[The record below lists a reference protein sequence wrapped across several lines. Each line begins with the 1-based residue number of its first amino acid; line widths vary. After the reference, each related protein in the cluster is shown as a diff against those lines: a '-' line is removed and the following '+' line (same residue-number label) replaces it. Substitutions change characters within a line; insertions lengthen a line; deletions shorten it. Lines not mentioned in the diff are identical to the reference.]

1 MWDLA
6 CPWPFNCQNMNM
18 DLVSSSCTQMLE
30 RELWTI
36 CPVMWIIPA
45 SNFIFLCYDLSV
57 EAMLKLKTNLWKQ
70 GKFVNRNTPFLS
82 PVSILL
88 LGIFKV
94 DNVRYKWA
102 GLSGNFLSKIW
113 VLLLAM
119 KKLLVNLAALYTVK
133 GSNFYP
139 TDITYSQQNLLLILF
154 WL

>member
-1 MWDLA
+1 
-6 CPWPFNCQNMNM
+6 
-18 DLVSSSCTQMLE
+18 
-30 RELWTI
+30 
-36 CPVMWIIPA
+36 
-45 SNFIFLCYDLSV
+45 
-57 EAMLKLKTNLWKQ
+57 MLKLKTNLWKQ

-154 WL
+154 